1 MSKENCWKCGEP
13 SRESLFC
20 SYCSTLQAPVPD
32 YFKFL
37 GLERKLSLDP
47 SELQRRFYDL
57 SRQIHPDRFLRR
69 GPNEQRYSLEAT
81 ALLNDAYRA
90 LRDPVS
96 RAEYFLK
103 EEGFDIGERKSKDV
117 PPELLEEVFDLNMT
131 LEELRAGDSSVRL
144 HLEAAL
150 GRFRSMRDGIDA
162 ELRDLYAEYDRAR
175 DRELLVRI
183 RNVLDR
189 RRYIQNLVGEVEK
202 EFIA

>member
-1 MSKENCWKCGEP
+1 MSEENCWKCGEP

-20 SYCSTLQAPVPD
+20 NYCSTLQAPVPD

-37 GLERKLSLDP
+37 GFERELSVDP
-47 SELQRRFYDL
+47 AELQRRFYDL
-57 SRQIHPDRFLRR
+57 SCQIHPDRFLRR

-81 ALLNDAYRA
+81 ALLNDAYRT

-103 EEGFDIGERKSKDV
+103 EEGFEIGERKSKSV

-131 LEELRAGDSSVRL
+131 LEELRAGESSVRS
-144 HLEAAL
+144 HLEEAL
-150 GRFRSMRDGIDA
+150 GRFRSMRDGIDD
-162 ELRDLYAEYDRAR
+162 ELRDLYAEYDRTH

-189 RRYIQNLVGEVEK
+189 RRYVQNLVGEVER